1 MSLYERIRVTENPY
15 SRIFYAMK
23 ITKDFSEL
31 SSETIV
37 ISNKLIISI
46 KESHRLYQDELKRQR
61 IQELQK
67 SLKRKIVA
75 DEIKALKERY
85 FKLVSEIKMLCVD
98 AFLLKQE
105 GFMTF
110 VIPNNQTKIK
120 NLLITRCRTK

>member
-1 MSLYERIRVTENPY
+1 M
-15 SRIFYAMK
+15 
-23 ITKDFSEL
+23 
-31 SSETIV
+31 
-37 ISNKLIISI
+37 ISNKLIISA
-46 KESHRLYQDELKRQR
+46 KESHHLYQDELKRQR

-120 NLLITRCRTK
+120 NLLITRCRKK